1 MLNLRHVLMA
11 AFALLALVVTGG
23 ARAQDEEKDA
33 MRRPERLTVGT
44 DDQFL
49 GQLAP
54 NGKDLYFISNRHTV
68 NEIYVENIDDGRAH
82 VLFDEGA
89 EVTWPRVSPDGK
101 SILYISYSQRA
112 TGQLCVRDLPSGQR
126 RRCLGGPQAVLLAEW
141 IDSKRIVAVA
151 RATIEGNLR
160 AIEVAAEPHLTPKRI
175 LGSNLANPAVSP
187 DGRWLVY
194 VPLERTSAR
203 VGPAFRAH
211 AGQRIEAVRIEAPGT
226 PVPISID
233 VPGLTGQPV
242 FSKDGKWLYFV
253 QFFAD
258 SNHDGVVDADDHGV
272 LFRVPLSFGP
282 DGRGALA
289 AGPAV
294 QITDEAWN
302 CQYPAPAKDKLI
314 TTCSRGRNLDLYSLP
329 LDGEVPENWPS
340 ERLALEIDLSSS
352 HAKLQILYHHRLA
365 RAKTLDARR
374 FVMLRLVRLHL
385 TLEEFDAATFYAK
398 RIDSL
403 DDTESD
409 ALSQS
414 LLVLIEHRKAL
425 RDRERGRMFRD
436 FDEQSRA
443 RMNKLPTVAHDSR
456 AAAAMARIVR
466 SEIADTIGD
475 KTLAR
480 TELEATTIAAKTP
493 RAVLEAYYE
502 RADELY
508 RELDDREALLAAC
521 RKLAS
526 REKLAL
532 DDQLRYARAAV
543 RAMIRG
549 LPFAEA
555 DARLA
560 RERAATPEDSE
571 LGFAIDLA
579 RIVLKIRPEHNAA
592 VRKELLDFYEK
603 QNKVE
608 RHRAIV
614 LDAVQRAIAL
624 GADPIV
630 EALAQEYI
638 DDIKPGTIERRRAE
652 RLYMQV
658 MIGRAFRRRA
668 AGRLDEARAD
678 FEAVATRT
686 GALEAVVGTIDLRL
700 RAGEKPEAIRAAYT
714 ARPDDDDSE
723 MVANFVA
730 AYLLSRQLPKLE
742 GEEHARA
749 EEQAIAALM
758 RSWTDLKNQCIAQSL
773 YGSVLHERYLRTGE
787 PGAAERA
794 GTHYLVALELV
805 GNNLR
810 YRAMVLGQL
819 GLLHTQVGN
828 YRIALGYLKD
838 RDKLPYA
845 DNSEGFAVRS
855 AKAQALLHIGREKD
869 AATAAEEALAMLD
882 RQPKLERY
890 RVLALDR
897 AALYNLAADQFERA
911 LALYDAEIPIVDKDT
926 GPSAQH
932 NRFVVRL
939 ARAAAALGAKQPQR
953 ALADLTLVDRAL
965 DDKKF
970 AETLEWPH
978 ADNDQVI
985 RSYRL
990 IAAGLRGRASH
1001 GLGQLAESERALET
1015 RRKLL
1020 EKETK
1025 TDDSGNEVRALMLVE
1040 SQIADNAIHR
1050 GDRAQ
1055 AAAAMDKALKHA
1067 DHLHDL
1073 AKGAVDADQLHA
1085 LWLAAEM
1092 YAFTGVPAKSDVPKR
1107 LDRAMTEMAKQGSP
1121 EFRNYMRWFEIYMS
1135 LIPRTR

>member
-1 MLNLRHVLMA
+1 MLNLRHVLMVA
-11 AFALLALVVTGG
+11 MALVALAVAGG
-23 ARAQDEEKDA
+23 ARAQDEEKNA
-33 MRRPERLTVGT
+33 IRRPERLTVGT

-49 GQLAP
+49 GQLAA
-54 NGKDLYFISNRHTV
+54 NGKDLYFVSNRHTV
-68 NEIYVENIDDGRAH
+68 NEIYVENIESGRSH

-101 SILYISYSQRA
+101 SILYLSYSQHA
-112 TGQLCVRDLPSGQR
+112 TGQLCVRDLPSGEK
-126 RRCLGGPQAVLLAEW
+126 RRCLGGSAAVLLAEW
-141 IDSKRIVAVA
+141 IDSKRIVAIV
-151 RATIEGNLR
+151 RQTIAGDLR
-160 AIEVAAEPHLTPKRI
+160 ALEVTVERNLAPHRF
-175 LGSNLANPAVSP
+175 LGSNLANPTVSP

-194 VPLERTSAR
+194 VPLERASER

-211 AGQRIEAVRIEAPGT
+211 AGRRLEAVRIDAPGT
-226 PVPISID
+226 PVAIQID

-242 FSKDGKWLYFV
+242 FSKDGRALYFV

-258 SNHDGVVDADDHGV
+258 SNHDGVVDADDNGV

-282 DGRGALA
+282 DGRGALT

-302 CQYPAPAKDKLI
+302 CQYPAPTRDRLI
-314 TTCSRGRNLDLYSLP
+314 MTCSRGKNLDLYELP
-329 LDGEVPENWPS
+329 LDGEVPANWTS
-340 ERLALEIDLSSS
+340 ERLGLEIDLASSR
-352 HAKLQILYHHRLA
+352 AKLQLLYHHRLA
-365 RAKTLDARR
+365 RAKTVDGRR
-374 FVMLRLVRLHL
+374 FIMLRLVRLHL
-385 TLEEFDAATFYAK
+385 TLEEFDAAEFYAK
-398 RIDSL
+398 RIDAM

-425 RDRERGRMFRD
+425 RERERGRMFRD

-443 RMNKLPTVAHDSR
+443 RMNKLPVVTNESR
-456 AAAAMARIVR
+456 AAAAMSRIVR

-475 KTLAR
+475 KSLAR
-480 TELEATTIAAKTP
+480 TELEATPLTERTA

-508 RELDDREALLAAC
+508 RELDDREALVAAC
-521 RKLAS
+521 RRLAT
-526 REKLAL
+526 REKLAV

-543 RAMIRG
+543 RAMVRG

-560 RERAATPEDSE
+560 RERAATPGDSE

-579 RIVLKIRPEHNAA
+579 RVVLKIRPDHNAP
-592 VRKELLDFYEK
+592 VRKELLEFYEK
-603 QNKVE
+603 QTKVE

-614 LDAVQRAIAL
+614 LDAVQRAIEL

-630 EALAQEYI
+630 EGLAQEYI
-638 DDIKPGTIERRRAE
+638 DDVKPGTIERRRAE

-658 MIGRAFRRRA
+658 MVGRAFRRRA

-678 FEAVATRT
+678 FEAVAKRT
-686 GALEAVVGTIDLRL
+686 GAFEAVVGAIDLRL
-700 RAGEKPEAIRAAYT
+700 RAGDKPAAIQADYVAIKDDEDSEAI
-714 ARPDDDDSE
+714 
-723 MVANFVA
+723 ANFVA
-730 AYLLSRQLPKLE
+730 AYLLARQLPKLE
-742 GEEHARA
+742 GEAHEQAV
-749 EEQAIAALM
+749 EQAIAALM
-758 RSWTDLKNQCIAQSL
+758 RSWDDLKNQCLAQSL

-810 YRAMVLGQL
+810 YRAMALGQL

-855 AKAQALLHIGREKD
+855 AKARALLHIGREKD

-882 RQPKLERY
+882 RQPRLEPY

-911 LALYDAEIPIVDKDT
+911 LALYDAEMPLVDADR
-926 GPSAQH
+926 GPSAEH

-939 ARAAAALGAKQPQR
+939 ARSAAALGANKPQR
-953 ALADLTLVDRAL
+953 ALDDLAHVDRAI
-965 DDKKF
+965 DNGKF
-970 AETLEWPH
+970 TETLTWAH
-978 ADNDQVI
+978 AENEQVV

-990 IAAGLRGRASH
+990 IAAGLRARASQ
-1001 GLGQLAESERALET
+1001 GLGRLADAGRALET

-1025 TDDSGNEVRALMLVE
+1025 TDDRGEEVRALMLVE
-1040 SQIADNAIHR
+1040 AQLADNAFER
-1050 GDRAQ
+1050 RDRAQ
-1055 AAAAMDKALKHA
+1055 AAAALGKALQHA

-1073 AKGAVDADQLHA
+1073 AKGAVDTDQLDT
-1085 LWLAAEM
+1085 LWLAAELHTF
-1092 YAFTGVPAKSDVPKR
+1092 AGIPGKSDVPKR
-1107 LDRAMTEMAKQGSP
+1107 LDRAMTEMAKQGLP
-1121 EFRNYMRWFEIYMS
+1121 AFRNYLRWFEIYMT
-1135 LIPRTR
+1135 LAATPR